1 MSQLRDR
8 DTSTTEFRHF
18 SNRIMRL
25 LVEEALS
32 QEMTVDSNT
41 HFSPTGTTY
50 EHFKMRHSDHEY
62 CAVSI
67 LRAGDS
73 MVEPFFE
80 VMPEIAVGKVLIQR
94 NERTADPEYYYH
106 KLPTD
111 ISDMKRVFVVDPML
125 ATGGSASMAIKLV
138 REKGVPAENITFIN
152 LVSCHRGLQRIQ
164 KDHPEVKI
172 ITAVVD
178 PVLNE
183 KCYIVPGLGDYG
195 DRFFAS
201 TRPSRS

>member
-1 MSQLRDR
+1 MRDK
-8 DTSTTEFRHF
+8 DCSTADFRHF
-18 SNRIMRL
+18 SGRIMRL
-25 LVEEALS
+25 LVEEAFTHELQLS
-32 QEMTVDSNT
+32 KKP
-41 HFSPTGTTY
+41 HFSPTGSTY
-50 EHFKMRHSDHEY
+50 DHYELRHSEEEY

-80 VMPEIAVGKVLIQR
+80 IYPNISIGKVLIQR
-94 NERTADPEYYYH
+94 NERTADPIYYYH

-111 ISDMKRVFVVDPML
+111 IKKAKRVFLVDPML
-125 ATGGSASMAIKLV
+125 ATGGSASATIKLIN
-138 REKGVPAENITFIN
+138 ESGVPNENITFIN
-152 LVSCHRGLQRIQ
+152 LVSCDRGIQRIL
-164 KDHPEVKI
+164 KDHPGITI

-201 TRPSRS
+201 TRA